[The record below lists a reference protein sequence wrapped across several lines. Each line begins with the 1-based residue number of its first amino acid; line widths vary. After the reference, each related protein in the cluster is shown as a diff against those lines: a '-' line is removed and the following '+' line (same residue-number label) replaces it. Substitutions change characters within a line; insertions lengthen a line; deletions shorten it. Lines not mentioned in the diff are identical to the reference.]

1 MDILLGTE
9 MQDRYI
15 ELTMK
20 CDYIEN
26 CPTVLLDMI
35 NKKLEQ
41 I

>member
-9 MQDRYI
+9 MQDHYI
-15 ELTMK
+15 ELSME
-20 CDYIEN
+20 CDYIVN
-26 CPTVLLDMI
+26 RPTVLLDMI